1 MAEDILYRPATDRGD
16 EARAFAQSRPEH
28 GMVQVCL
35 CFVARRDRILLRHG
49 AASKSFDLWKN
60 EPHPMALFSA
70 CTQFADGL
78 IVDAE
83 LGVDE
88 ALQVVGVRG
97 WGHLQLSGTPGG
109 F

>member
-1 MAEDILYRPATDRGD
+1 
-16 EARAFAQSRPEH
+16 
-28 GMVQVCL
+28 
-35 CFVARRDRILLRHG
+35 
-49 AASKSFDLWKN
+49 
-60 EPHPMALFSA
+60 
-70 CTQFADGL
+70 L